1 MEEKRNKCSSIFV
14 RLYDE
19 YFPNSTLFKNSEKIG
34 KNVEKSIFNQTIRNC
49 KEMREIVAWENP
61 RFRQEYYNIY
71 KKVRANL
78 TITPNSPL
86 VREKLKNKKFKPTDM
101 AKMTHRELAPEMW
114 EQAELDMEEIFQK
127 RLIGAAKITAE
138 DHKGAYQCGKCR
150 SWRTTYTQRQVRSSD
165 EPMSVFCLCENC
177 GNRWRF

>member
-1 MEEKRNKCSSIFV
+1 MQYVIHQLFQVSLILKYSFYVNQYDNLHNRN
-14 RLYDE
+14 
-19 YFPNSTLFKNSEKIG
+19 
-34 KNVEKSIFNQTIRNC
+34 
-49 KEMREIVAWENP
+49 
-61 RFRQEYYNIY
+61 
-71 KKVRANL
+71 
-78 TITPNSPL
+78 
-86 VREKLKNKKFKPTDM
+86 
-101 AKMTHRELAPEMW
+101 THYTWTAPEMW